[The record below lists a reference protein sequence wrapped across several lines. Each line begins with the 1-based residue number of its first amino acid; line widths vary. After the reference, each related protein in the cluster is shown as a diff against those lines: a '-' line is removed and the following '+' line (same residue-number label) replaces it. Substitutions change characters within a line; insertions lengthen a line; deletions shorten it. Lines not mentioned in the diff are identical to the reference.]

1 MERNSPN
8 ILSIDIGSVAIST
21 VMLNDRGELKKT
33 DYRYHHGRVESVLPE
48 VLGHFD
54 LSDLRDIVSPSVS
67 NWLSDSVKVYD
78 SQASLIRAAKNFFD
92 NPRAILLVGAGKF
105 QLMNF
110 DREGRFLY
118 SSTST
123 SCAAGTGSFLD
134 QQAARLDLG
143 SASDLAERAD
153 RNRDDLPDIASRCS
167 VFAKTDL
174 IHAQQAGYSLESICD
189 SLCRGLAKNICDT
202 VFTDS
207 NIPKEIIF
215 AGGVSLNRAVAR
227 HLQILTGSSML
238 IHDLSVFLPA
248 VGAALLHSDNMPAG
262 KRPVDP
268 ANIIRVQDS
277 IKEYVFEPLSLKLS
291 NYPDFNTGKE
301 IVFKSRAVNHPGKVE
316 LNKYK
321 SPAKK
326 QEIFIG
332 IDIGST
338 STKAIITDKSG
349 VPLAGFYTYT
359 HGQPLN
365 ATRAILDAIRWHAG
379 EYGSE
384 LEVLGVGTTGSGRK
398 FIGSIIGADSIL
410 DEITTH
416 ARAAYQLN
424 PDTDTIIEI
433 GGQDAKFTLLRKGQV
448 TFSKMNSVCAAGTGS
463 FIEEQALKM
472 NVNLRDYSDLAE
484 NAPSPLASDRC
495 TVFMERDINYYVN
508 RGYSQSEILAA
519 VLHSVRDNYLK
530 KVAVESLLG
539 ENICFQGATAKNK
552 ALVAAFEAK
561 LGKQIFVSPYC
572 HLTGALGTALL
583 LADEFSAKS
592 SFKGF
597 GIIDKKIEIK
607 GEICELCNNHC
618 RISVADVMGEKVAYG
633 FLCGRDYKSQKFVD
647 KNISGF
653 DLIKSRK
660 NIINIRQYE
669 VKSGII
675 IGLPAAIH
683 MFSDL
688 KFWTLFFHE
697 LGYPVVTSS
706 NLHDPLE
713 EGKML
718 SGAEFCAPMH
728 SMYGHVNWLKD
739 KCDFIFLPGSL
750 ENRSADEPFY
760 ENYCYYTQ
768 FSPQVVSLINS
779 EIKEKTITPLLYFDR
794 GKEYVLKT
802 LHRSLRIIPGFSSAL
817 KDIREAWRKSEIWS
831 RQERNEFGKLFI
843 DSFRPEENYS
853 VVLLGRPYLVLSPS
867 LNKGIPDIFGSLG
880 IKCYYQDMIERP
892 AKVEKDLLRL
902 VKSMPWHFAADVLLK
917 ASSISGTRG
926 LYPVFITGFKCA
938 PDSFVLE
945 YFQKLMDAS
954 GKPYLILQIDEH
966 DSNVGY
972 ETRIEAAL
980 RSFRGHYEQE
990 SEEKPGKRSPGFP
1003 GRKLDKSRTL
1013 LFPNWDQLAGPLLVA
1028 NLRRFGYK
1036 AELLEHTELGIQ
1048 KAMSTNTG
1056 QCLPLNIIAQ
1066 DGIEYIMKRKLDP
1079 VNTSL
1084 WITETRL
1091 TCNIRMYPQF
1101 IKTIFENQGG
1111 GMENVDIYSGE
1122 IAHNELSVAI
1132 TYYAYFAYMFS
1143 GLLRRIGCKLRP
1155 YELNPGE
1162 TDRAIAFATDV
1173 LVRAFE
1179 GKEGLE
1185 SSLQKALKPF
1195 YDIETEKSSRPLVA
1209 IFGDFFVR
1217 DNDVMNQGLIY
1228 DIERYGGEVH
1238 TTPYNEF
1245 YNLSSHNVMRRREVK
1260 DGKIVVAGLRGLA
1273 GGLNLLQKR
1282 FYRHFEPFL
1291 GPQRKGLKPSVNEK
1305 NLNKFNIDK
1314 YHSGESYDNL
1324 LKIFYIAHTYPET
1337 KLFVQANPAFCC
1349 PSLITEAMK
1358 KEIWKQT
1365 GIPIVTI
1372 TYDGTTE
1379 KKNDV
1384 LAPYLSQA
1392 VIQ

>member
-1 MERNSPN
+1 
-8 ILSIDIGSVAIST
+8 
-21 VMLNDRGELKKT
+21 ML
-33 DYRYHHGRVESVLPE
+33 YRYHHGRVESVLP
-48 VLGHFD
+48 
-54 LSDLRDIVSPSVS
+54 DILEQFNLAGLTDVVSPSES
-67 NWLSDSVKVYD
+67 SWLSEHVKVYD
-78 SQASLIRAAKNFFD
+78 SQASLIKASKYFYN
-92 NPRAILLVGAGKF
+92 NPPAVLLVGAGKF
-105 QLMNF
+105 QLLNF
-110 DREGRFLY
+110 DNEGKFLY

-143 SASDLAERAD
+143 SASDLADMANG
-153 RNRDDLPDIASRCS
+153 NRDSLPEIASRCS

-189 SLCRGLAKNICDT
+189 SLCRGLAKNISDT

-207 NIPKEIIF
+207 NMPEEIIF
-215 AGGVSLNRAVAR
+215 TGGVSLNKAVTR
-227 HLQILTGSSML
+227 HLETITGSRLLVHPM
-238 IHDLSVFLPA
+238 SVFFSA
-248 VGAALLHSDNMPAG
+248 IGAALLHAAS
-262 KRPVDP
+262 KRPGKKIFDP
-268 ANIIRVQDS
+268 GNIIRVQDN

-291 NYPDFNTGKE
+291 NYPEFNTGNE
-301 IVFKSRAVNHPGKVE
+301 LMFDSRSVDHPGKVQVD
-316 LNKYK
+316 KYK
-321 SPAKK
+321 SPDSR
-326 QEIFIG
+326 QETFIG

-338 STKAIITDKSG
+338 STKAIITDKRG
-349 VPLAGFYTYT
+349 DPVAGFYTYT
-359 HGQPLN
+359 HGQPLK
-365 ATRAILDAIRWHAG
+365 ATKAILDAIRWHAD
-379 EYGSE
+379 ESSSE
-384 LEVLGVGTTGSGRK
+384 LLVLGIGTTGSGRK

-424 PDTDTIIEI
+424 PETDTIIEI
-433 GGQDAKFTLLRKGQV
+433 GGQDAKFTLMRNGQV

-472 NVNLRDYSDLAE
+472 NVSLRDYSRLAE
-484 NAPSPLASDRC
+484 NARSPLASDRC

-519 VLHSVRDNYLK
+519 VLHSVRDNFLK
-530 KVAVESLLG
+530 KVAVESLIG
-539 ENICFQGATAKNK
+539 NNICFQGATAKNK

-561 LGKQIFVSPYC
+561 LEKQIFVSPYC
-572 HLTGALGTALL
+572 HLTGALGAALL
-583 LADEFSAKS
+583 LVDEFSGKTR
-592 SFKGF
+592 FKGF
-597 GIIDKKIEIK
+597 GIIDEKIKIK
-607 GEICELCNNHC
+607 GEVCDLCNNHC

-633 FLCGRDYKSQKFVD
+633 FLCGRDYENQKFVD
-647 KNISGF
+647 KNVSGF
-653 DLIKSRK
+653 DLVKSRK
-660 NIINIRQYE
+660 NILGVRNYE
-669 VKSGII
+669 VKSDFI
-675 IGLPAAIH
+675 IGIPAAIH
-683 MFSDL
+683 LFADL

-697 LGYPVVTSS
+697 LGYPVITSS
-706 NLHDPLE
+706 KLQDPLE

-739 KCDFIFLPGSL
+739 KCDYIFLPGSL
-750 ENRSADEPFY
+750 ENRDADEPFY

-779 EIKEKTITPLLYFDR
+779 EVKEKIITPLLYFDK
-794 GKEYVLKT
+794 GADYVFNHIHKSLKKIADFNV
-802 LHRSLRIIPGFSSAL
+802 SLKG
-817 KDIREAWRKSEIWS
+817 IREAWRRSEIWS
-831 RQERNEFGKLFI
+831 RLEKDEFGNLFR
-843 DSFRPEENYS
+843 DNFHPEENFS

-867 LNKGIPDIFGSLG
+867 LNKGIPEILGSLG
-880 IKCYYQDMIERP
+880 IKCFYQDMIDKPDNVNKE
-892 AKVEKDLLRL
+892 LLKL
-902 VKSMPWHFAADVLLK
+902 LKSMPWHFAVDILLK
-917 ASSISGTRG
+917 ASKISQTRG

-945 YFQKLMDAS
+945 YFQKLMDS
-954 GKPYLILQIDEH
+954 SVKPYLILQIDEH

-972 ETRIEAAL
+972 ETRIEAAI
-980 RSFRGHYEQE
+980 RSFRVHYNAEQN
-990 SEEKPGKRSPGFP
+990 KQGTDLKLGFP
-1003 GRKLDKSRTL
+1003 RRKLEKNKIL
-1013 LFPNWDQLAGPLLVA
+1013 LYPNWDQLAGPLLAA
-1028 NLRRFGYK
+1028 NLRRFGYN
-1036 AELLEHTELGIQ
+1036 ALLLEHTELGIQ

-1066 DGIEYIMKRKLDP
+1066 DGIEYISKHKLDP
-1079 VNTSL
+1079 ANTSL

-1101 IKTIFENQGG
+1101 IKTIVENLGG
-1111 GMENVDIYSGE
+1111 GFEKVDIYSGE

-1132 TYYAYFAYMFS
+1132 TYYTYFAYMFS
-1143 GLLRRIGCKLRP
+1143 GLIRRVGCKLRP
-1155 YELNPGE
+1155 YELIAGE
-1162 TDRAIAFATDV
+1162 TDRAIADAINI
-1173 LVRAFE
+1173 LIRAFE
-1179 GKEGLE
+1179 GKAGLE
-1185 SSLQKALKPF
+1185 PSLRKALEPF
-1195 YDIETEKSSRPLVA
+1195 YDIKTEKTKRPMVA

-1228 DIERYGGEVH
+1228 DIERFGGEVH

-1245 YNLSSHNVMRRREVK
+1245 YNLSSHNVMRRRAVK
-1260 DGKIVVAGLRGLA
+1260 DGMLVVAGLRGLA
-1273 GGLNLLQKR
+1273 GGLNLLYKR
-1282 FYRHFEPFL
+1282 YYRHFEPFL
-1291 GPQRKGLKPSVNEK
+1291 GPRRKGLKQSVNEH
-1305 NLNKFNIDK
+1305 NLEKFNIDE

-1379 KKNDV
+1379 KKMMCWH
-1384 LAPYLSQA
+1384 L
-1392 VIQ
+1392 I

>member
-1 MERNSPN
+1 MESSGSK
-8 ILSIDIGSVAIST
+8 ILSIDIGSVAISA
-21 VMLNDRGELKKT
+21 VLYDSVRGVHQKL
-33 DYRYHHGRVESVLPE
+33 YRYHHGRVESKLPE
-48 VLGHFD
+48 VLGQFD
-54 LSDLRDIVSPSVS
+54 LDGLKYVVSPSAN
-67 NWLSDSVKVYD
+67 NWLSDIVRVYD
-78 SQASLIRAAKNFFD
+78 SQACLIKASKYYYNKPPAV
-92 NPRAILLVGAGKF
+92 LMVGAGKF
-105 QLMNF
+105 QLLNF
-110 DREGRFLY
+110 DSEGKFLY

-134 QQAARLDLG
+134 QQAGRLDLG
-143 SASDLAERAD
+143 SASDLADRAD
-153 RNRDDLPDIASRCS
+153 KNRDDLPEIASRCS

-207 NIPKEIIF
+207 NIPEEIVF

-227 HLQILTGSSML
+227 HIEKITGASMK
-238 IHDLSVFLPA
+238 IHDLSVFFPA
-248 VGAALLHSDNMPAG
+248 IGAALLHAKEIQTASKAVD
-262 KRPVDP
+262 PVD
-268 ANIIRVQDS
+268 IIKIQDYK
-277 IKEYVFEPLSLKLS
+277 KEYVYKALSLKLS
-291 NYPDFNTGKE
+291 NYPEFNKGE
-301 IVFKSRAVNHPGKVE
+301 ELIFESRSVDHPGKVQVDT
-316 LNKYK
+316 Y
-321 SPAKK
+321 SPPARE

-338 STKAIITDKSG
+338 STKAIITDKRG
-349 VPLAGFYTYT
+349 LPLSGFYTYT
-359 HGQPLN
+359 HGQPLS
-365 ATRAILDAIRWHAG
+365 ATKIILDAIRWYAG
-379 EYGSE
+379 ECSSRLIVKG
-384 LEVLGVGTTGSGRK
+384 LGTTGSGRK

-416 ARAAYQLN
+416 ARAAFHLN

-433 GGQDAKFTLLRKGQV
+433 GGQDAKFTLLRNGQV

-463 FIEEQALKM
+463 FIEEQAQKM
-472 NVNLRDYSDLAE
+472 NVSLGDYSSLAE

-530 KVAVESLLG
+530 KVAVESLIG
-539 ENICFQGATAKNK
+539 ENVCFQGATAKNK

-561 LGKQIFVSPYC
+561 LEKQIFVSPYC

-583 LADEFSAKS
+583 LADEFTGKS

-597 GIIDKKIEIK
+597 GIIDEKIEIK

-739 KCDFIFLPGSL
+739 KCDYIFLPGSL

-779 EIKEKTITPLLYFDR
+779 EIKQKTLTPLLYFDKGR
-794 GKEYVLKT
+794 EYVLKN
-802 LHRSLRIIPGFSSAL
+802 LHKSLKNIRGFTASL
-817 KDIREAWRKSEIWS
+817 KEIREAWQKSESWT
-831 RQERNEFGKLFI
+831 RLEMEELRKLFH
-843 DSFRPEENYS
+843 SNFNEEEGYS
-853 VVLLGRPYLVLSPS
+853 VVLLGRPYLVLAPS
-867 LNKGIPDIFGSLG
+867 LNKGIPEIFGSLG
-880 IKCYYQDMIERP
+880 IKCFYQDMLEKP
-892 AKVEKDLLRL
+892 EKTDKDLTRL
-902 VKSMPWHFAADVLLK
+902 LKSMPWHFAVDVLLK
-917 ASSISGTRG
+917 ASTIARASG
-926 LYPVFITGFKCA
+926 LYPVFVTGFKCA

-954 GKPYLILQIDEH
+954 AKPYLILQIDEH

-972 ETRIEAAL
+972 ETRIEAAI
-980 RSFRGHYEQE
+980 RSFRGHYND
-990 SEEKPGKRSPGFP
+990 EKTEKYGAGKPGFP
-1003 GRKLDKSRTL
+1003 TTKLDKNKTL
-1013 LFPNWDQLAGPLLVA
+1013 LFPNWDQLAGPLLTA
-1028 NLRRFGYK
+1028 NLRRFGYR
-1036 AELLEHTELGIQ
+1036 AELLEHTMLGIQ

-1066 DGIEYIMKRKLDP
+1066 DGIEYIRNKELFP
-1079 VNTSL
+1079 ESTSL

-1111 GMENVDIYSGE
+1111 GLEKVDVYSGE
-1122 IAHNELSVAI
+1122 IAHNELSLAI

-1143 GLLRRIGCKLRP
+1143 GLLRRVGCKLRP

-1162 TDRAIAFATDV
+1162 TDRAIANAIDILT
-1173 LVRAFE
+1173 LAFE
-1179 GKEGLE
+1179 GKAGLE
-1185 SSLQKALKPF
+1185 SSLKEAMKPF
-1195 YDIETEKSSRPLVA
+1195 HQIKTEKTPRPLVA

-1245 YNLSSHNVMRRREVK
+1245 YYLSSHNVMRRREVK
-1260 DGKIVVAGLRGLA
+1260 DGKLVVAGLRALA
-1273 GGLNLLQKR
+1273 GGLNLIQRKY
-1282 FYRHFEPFL
+1282 YRHFEPFL

-1358 KEIWKQT
+1358 KEIWKHT

-1392 VIQ
+1392 VN